1 MPGADSNPVGT
12 LQEHAQSKGGTFPQ
26 YQLVE
31 AVGESHCPHFT
42 MEVRFEELR
51 AEGAGTNKKLAK
63 QEAARA
69 MLALVRGGN
78 NAEEGLQSEGEES
91 IDNAV
96 KVVDKASTGRD
107 EMDLNLN
114 KKVYSGNKIGELQE
128 YCMERGLGMPAYT
141 DGETTGPSH
150 KRHFSIMCK
159 VGMAKRFG
167 EGGTKKEAKRQAAGA
182 VLEEITNPAQ
192 KIKETNEQSLE
203 EANTT
208 NHENDDHESM
218 EKEEL
223 TNQDSDDSLKTEV
236 DDDAG
241 VDRLDVE
248 MLSQKLQEINTDI
261 LEDHTHENTPEDADE

>member
-1 MPGADSNPVGT
+1 MAGADSNPVGT

-31 AVGESHCPHFT
+31 AAGESHCPHFT
-42 MEVRFEELR
+42 MEVRFGELR

-63 QEAARA
+63 HEAARTI
-69 MLALVRGGN
+69 LALIRSGN
-78 NAEEGLQSEGEES
+78 NSEECLQSERGES

-96 KVVDKASTGRD
+96 KVVDKASTSTGRD
-107 EMDLNLN
+107 EMDSNFN

-159 VGMAKRFG
+159 VGMSKRFG
-167 EGGTKKEAKRQAAGA
+167 ESGTKKEAKRQAAGA
-182 VLEEITNPAQ
+182 VLEEITTPAQ

-203 EANTT
+203 ETNTSNRESD
-208 NHENDDHESM
+208 NHETT

-223 TNQDSDDSLKTEV
+223 INQDSDNT
-236 DDDAG
+236 G
-241 VDRLDVE
+241 VDKLEVE